1 MGRLKKW
8 RLRRAYRLVF
18 KDLYKVNM
26 FRGVYDAKNG
36 SEAFMYGIS
45 TVMGTI
51 AFEAENFDFEDMF
64 MANMTRS
71 MVKAGILHDEDK

>member
-18 KDLYKVNM
+18 KDLCKVSM

-36 SEAFMYGIS
+36 SDDFMYGVS
-45 TVMGTI
+45 MVMEAI
-51 AFEAENFDFEDMF
+51 AFEAENFDFEAMF
-64 MANMTRS
+64 MDNMTRS
-71 MVKAGILHDEDK
+71 MVKAGILHDENK